1 MLPAPVSD
9 LPHKLV
15 VRGVA
20 ADEVVSAPLDG
31 LGVSLGHS
39 SGLIPSLQSKIKIFN
54 IYLEI
59 FEVTMK
65 LIPPQAKTVTVAAM
79 GNPNLTRSPAS

>member
-1 MLPAPVSD
+1 MVSVAVPD
-9 LPHKLV
+9 LPDELI
-15 VRGVA
+15 VRGVTPN
-20 ADEVVSAPLDG
+20 EVVSAPLDG